1 MSTPDMV
8 PNGVGAIA
16 IEFFGVTEQGRRR
29 RNEDAFLTEHL
40 GPFFLFAVADG
51 IGGHAAGDVASRLA
65 VSTLRETA
73 VQGASLLD
81 PAQILRRAFSLANAR
96 ILSYNS
102 SHGLNAGTT
111 LTAAIVDTS
120 GQCTIGTIGDSRAT
134 IISGGDTWHTKNHS
148 YVQTLVDRKVI
159 SEEEAFHHPQKNILE
174 KALGLHESA
183 SPDIYEKEVKGATL
197 VLSTDGLHDTLS
209 TGEIAETATTLPPRD
224 AALHLVREALRRESM
239 DNITAVV
246 VRVG

>member
-1 MSTPDMV
+1 MS
-8 PNGVGAIA
+8 
-16 IEFFGVTEQGRRR
+16 IEFFGVTEQGRRK
-29 RNEDAFLTEHL
+29 RNEDAYLAEHL

-51 IGGHAAGDVASRLA
+51 LGGHAAGDVASRLA
-65 VSTLRETA
+65 VSTLRDTA
-73 VQGASLLD
+73 IQGASRLD
-81 PAQILRRAFSLANAR
+81 PAPILRRAFSMANAS
-96 ILSYNS
+96 ILSYNR

-111 LTAAIVDTS
+111 LTVAIVDRS
-120 GQCTIGTIGDSRAT
+120 GHCTIGTIGDSRAT

-148 YVQTLVDRKVI
+148 YVQALVDRGVI
-159 SEEEAFHHPQKNILE
+159 SEEEAFHHPRKNIVE

-209 TGEIAETATTLPPRD
+209 TGEIAETATRLSPRD
-224 AALHLVREALRRESM
+224 AALRLAREALRRESM

>member
-1 MSTPDMV
+1 M
-8 PNGVGAIA
+8 GAIA
-16 IEFFGVTEQGRRR
+16 IEFFGVTKQGRRK
-29 RNEDAFLTEHL
+29 RNEDAFLAENL

-81 PAQILRRAFSLANAR
+81 PAPILRRAFSLANAS
-96 ILSYNS
+96 ILSYNR

-111 LTAAIVDTS
+111 LTAVIVDRS
-120 GQCTIGTIGDSRAT
+120 GHCTMGTIGDSRAY

-148 YVQTLVDRKVI
+148 YVQALVDRGMI
-159 SEEEAFHHPQKNILE
+159 SEEEAFHHPQKNIVE
-174 KALGLHESA
+174 KALGLHETA

-197 VLSTDGLHDTLS
+197 VLSTDGMHDTLRE
-209 TGEIAETATTLPPRD
+209 GEIAEIATRLSPRD
-224 AALHLVREALRRESM
+224 AAVRLASEALRRESM